1 MEVILKTITHDTA
14 CIAVFDDSGEHNFLT
29 EMDFAY
35 RDVPECRWE
44 YEITEELGIP
54 EVPNKVLRQMHKAK
68 IKG

>member
-1 MEVILKTITHDTA
+1 MDVSLKNITRDTA
-14 CIAVFDDSGEHNFLT
+14 LISVTDDNGGTTDLE
-29 EMDFAY
+29 FAY